1 MGLPFL
7 WFCNNPAQRRSGV
20 QAAQGCWDTQARVE
34 AIEVQGPWVFTMASP
49 DMSSSLSCTAHAC
62 PFIPGFHL
70 ADWPLQV
77 A

>member
-1 MGLPFL
+1 M
-7 WFCNNPAQRRSGV
+7 
-20 QAAQGCWDTQARVE
+20 QAAQGCWATQAHVE
-34 AIEVQGPWVFTMASP
+34 ALEVQGPRVFTSP